1 MQSYLD
7 RLYTLRKSTLQ
18 YDGDE
23 LKLLLAR
30 LEGSTQQT
38 DIEIPLINRFFR
50 IKEDVKKFK
59 DPNFDWKN
67 EESVMKAILER
78 FDMPTWAL
86 YRLRGRKELS
96 PELKD
101 FNDVFVY
108 QTKTC
113 NLRCPYCYVDDDLKD
128 GRKNKNAEFFS
139 ISQILE
145 AFYEERERREKVRR
159 EREVDEN
166 GRLILPLNRIR
177 PSGGEP
183 SLVPEQWKN
192 LLEKLEADG
201 LSKEVYVQSDTNL
214 TTGHFI
220 EFLERKKEI
229 EKGLLQQIGSF
240 KNFGLLASIKGTD
253 SKNYARNTGVPI
265 KLAEK
270 LVEETLYTLGKYVDS
285 GVDAYPFL
293 YNPNPETLEE
303 FLDRLKENLGKN
315 ILKKTWVYP
324 LNLYNVTKERLRK
337 IARRRRDNE
346 EEYVRRYEKEWKE
359 NFLRAEE
366 IMRKI
371 NPEYK
376 KVLRVGL

>member
-337 IARRRRDNE
+337 IARRRGDNE

>member
-1 MQSYLD
+1 MQSYLNL
-7 RLYTLRKSTLQ
+7 LYNLRRSTLQ
-18 YDGDE
+18 YDGNE
-23 LKLLLAR
+23 LKILLAK
-30 LEGSTQQT
+30 LKGSTQET
-38 DIEIPLINRFFR
+38 DIEIPLIGQFFR

-59 DPNFDWKN
+59 DPNFDWNDKEN
-67 EESVMKAILER
+67 VMKAILER

-86 YRLRGRKELS
+86 YRLRGKKELT

-108 QTKTC
+108 QIKTC
-113 NLRCPYCYVDDDLKD
+113 NLRCPYCYVDDGLKD
-128 GRKNKNAEFFS
+128 GRMDKNAEFFS

-145 AFYEERERREKVRR
+145 AFYGERERRRKLLK
-159 EREVDEN
+159 EREVDKN
-166 GRLILPLNRIR
+166 GKLILPLNRIR

-183 SLVPEQWKN
+183 SLVPEQWKI
-192 LLEKLEADG
+192 LLEKLEVDG
-201 LSKEVYVQSDTNL
+201 LNKEVYVQSDTNL

-220 EFLERKKEI
+220 EFLERKNEV
-229 EKGLLQQIGSF
+229 EKGFLQQVGSF

-253 SKNYARNTGVPI
+253 SKNYARNTSISI

-285 GVDAYPFL
+285 GVDVYPFL

-303 FLDRLKENLGKN
+303 FLDRMKEKLGKN
-315 ILKKTWVYP
+315 IIKKTWVFP
-324 LNLYNVTKERLRK
+324 LHMYNVTKDRLRK
-337 IARRRRDNE
+337 ITKKIGEKE
-346 EEYVRRYEKEWKE
+346 EEYVKRYEKEWKE